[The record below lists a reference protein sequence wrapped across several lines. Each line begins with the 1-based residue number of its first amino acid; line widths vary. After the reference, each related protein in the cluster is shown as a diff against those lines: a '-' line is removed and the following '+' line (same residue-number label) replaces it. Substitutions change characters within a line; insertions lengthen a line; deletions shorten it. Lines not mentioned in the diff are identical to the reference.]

1 MVLKQKDDAL
11 KSFKNL
17 TRLPERVD
25 SSFQSIQKD
34 TTLDGFQVIEEKQPP
49 IDPQKIFLKKTFYGR
64 KEALSL
70 LDEEFNFFNIK
81 RYNIKEFFD
90 LYNSL
95 FFNLKVD
102 THKEFMSKSINYVFP
117 DGYQNF
123 QTIEKQ
129 DLLSQLRELQR
140 EIDSVEREDF
150 FFKNGSFLMDELNFE
165 SSTNKIDSGE
175 SIYYMQSGKKRKIL
189 NFQIYLNLKQRI
201 RKQQE
206 FIQDKD
212 FIAFISTATLN
223 SVPEGPPINK
233 LKDIYLS
240 AFEINI
246 YPRTL
251 ENYEPDFEG
260 SEIEVLTSD
269 YGIESNTREQ

>member
-123 QTIEKQ
+123 QTIEK
-129 DLLSQLRELQR
+129 
-140 EIDSVEREDF
+140 I
-150 FFKNGSFLMDELNFE
+150 
-165 SSTNKIDSGE
+165 
-175 SIYYMQSGKKRKIL
+175 
-189 NFQIYLNLKQRI
+189 
-201 RKQQE
+201 
-206 FIQDKD
+206 
-212 FIAFISTATLN
+212 
-223 SVPEGPPINK
+223 
-233 LKDIYLS
+233 
-240 AFEINI
+240 
-246 YPRTL
+246 
-251 ENYEPDFEG
+251 
-260 SEIEVLTSD
+260 
-269 YGIESNTREQ
+269 